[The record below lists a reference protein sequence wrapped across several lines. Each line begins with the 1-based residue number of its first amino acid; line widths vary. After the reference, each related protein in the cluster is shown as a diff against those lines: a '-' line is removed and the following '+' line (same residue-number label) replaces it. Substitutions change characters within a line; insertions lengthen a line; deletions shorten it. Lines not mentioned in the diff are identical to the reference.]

1 MEFAKETETQTQP
14 SLKEDNQNDDE
25 ELRLAPDTLDI
36 LKGLLKE
43 KNVEI
48 EKEGEEGVKEGLAN
62 LFGTV
67 SDSDDDEVTTLIE
80 SYTRKG
86 ESANPKVL
94 NLNLVGQ
101 RHSLWGNRLWNAAR
115 YLADTFDNA
124 SFEMSGK
131 TTLELGSGAG
141 LPSLICA
148 LRGAESVVI
157 TDYASTVDT
166 ALVDNIQKN
175 IDMLRPYFPEGTSVH
190 AQGLIWG
197 YPPEPILNCL
207 EPSGER
213 KFDLIILADLLFN
226 HSEHTKLLETCD
238 ACLSDNGV
246 IWVTYGHHV
255 PQKAHKDMKFFE
267 LAVAEPFNF
276 ISEKIDEQQW
286 RDIIEEHDGLDQA
299 RGVVY
304 TYHLRRRKNNDS

>member
-1 MEFAKETETQTQP
+1 
-14 SLKEDNQNDDE
+14 
-25 ELRLAPDTLDI
+25 
-36 LKGLLKE
+36 
-43 KNVEI
+43 
-48 EKEGEEGVKEGLAN
+48 
-62 LFGTV
+62 
-67 SDSDDDEVTTLIE
+67 
-80 SYTRKG
+80 
-86 ESANPKVL
+86 PKVL

-175 IDMLRPYFPEGTSVH
+175 IDMLGPYFPEGTSVH

-213 KFDLIILADLLFN
+213 KFDLIILAGGRINSFRAPGQMGRGILDPTKAAQSSYELSFFATSMVRDAILGDEPLDVPGHRGAEQAEAGAEAEAAGPGGLQGHVVDVCVALYLLFN